1 MKRSCAI
8 RVILGFL
15 SVAMMPSTSCH
26 ASHHVAFSPV
36 RGGGEGGASSRWS
49 SSQAGIRRPR
59 QSQQQRYPTVE
70 DIDDAKTAKDMIDAF
85 LTRDSRNSF
94 IARVYAILSAQLLVT
109 ALVVVLFGLNTEMSM
124 WMRHEGSFVPLVSL
138 GLSTIA
144 WFLICSSVRA
154 RHEAPL
160 KWQLLSVFT
169 LGEAVS
175 VGFISSFFKF
185 RSVVTAMFA
194 TALATSSISLYVILQ
209 NNPKYDLSQWGQGLG
224 S

>member
-1 MKRSCAI
+1 M
-8 RVILGFL
+8 ILGFL
-15 SVAMMPSTSCH
+15 SVAMIPSTSCH
-26 ASHHVAFSPV
+26 ASHQAAFYSV
-36 RGGGEGGASSRWS
+36 RGGGGGGRTGGGASSRWA

-59 QSQQQRYPTVE
+59 QSQPQRYPTVE
-70 DIDDAKTAKDMIDAF
+70 DIDVADDAETVKDMIDAF

-94 IARVYAILSAQLLVT
+94 ISRVYAILSGQLLVT
-109 ALVVVLFGLNTEMSM
+109 ALIVILFGLNAEMSM
-124 WMRHEGSFVPLVSL
+124 WMRHAGSFVPLVSL

-154 RHEAPL
+154 RHESPL
-160 KWQLLSVFT
+160 KWQLLSAFT

-185 RSVVTAMFA
+185 RSVVLAMFA
-194 TALATSSISLYVILQ
+194 TALATASISLYVIFQ